1 MQKIYRK
8 LRQEQI
14 ARGVIFSS
22 TLTEHR
28 QEMEGDI
35 VHEVMATDEDKDDTI
50 ARLLDDKFFNA
61 SRWKYNIV
69 RRGQ

>member
-14 ARGVIFSS
+14 ERGVIFSS

-28 QEMEGDI
+28 QEREGGI
-35 VHEVMATDEDKDDTI
+35 VHEVMATDEDQDDTI